1 MAFQVMMMKKTMSRK
16 RGRLRGS
23 LKTAKGK
30 KGIKIQPKVTDEAVE
45 ETSIHESP
53 GFEKVQEKR
62 TESHEAMVDDGGNI
76 DTDIQ
81 EVTVESIK
89 ETEVPDVLLA
99 EEKGLS
105 PPCSP
110 PRTRS
115 RYFAVVLHLC
125 SFLSATKDMLDNH
138 VKNICL
144 NEIDKK
150 LMS

>member
-1 MAFQVMMMKKTMSRK
+1 
-16 RGRLRGS
+16 L
-23 LKTAKGK
+23 TATV
-30 KGIKIQPKVTDEAVE
+30 QTVE

-53 GFEKVQEKR
+53 DFEKVQEKR
-62 TESHEAMVDDGGNI
+62 TETHEAMVDDSGNN

-81 EVTVESIK
+81 EVAVESIK
-89 ETEVPDVLLA
+89 ETEVPDVLPA
-99 EEKGLS
+99 KEKSLS
-105 PPCSP
+105 PPSSP
-110 PRTRS
+110 PQSRS

-144 NEIDKK
+144 NQMDKK

>member
-1 MAFQVMMMKKTMSRK
+1 
-16 RGRLRGS
+16 L
-23 LKTAKGK
+23 TATV
-30 KGIKIQPKVTDEAVE
+30 QAVE
-45 ETSIHESP
+45 
-53 GFEKVQEKR
+53 EKR
-62 TESHEAMVDDGGNI
+62 TETHEAMVDDGGNN

-99 EEKGLS
+99 EEKSLS

-110 PRTRS
+110 PRSRS
-115 RYFAVVLHLC
+115 RYFAVVLHLG

-144 NEIDKK
+144 NQMDKK

>member
-1 MAFQVMMMKKTMSRK
+1 M
-16 RGRLRGS
+16 
-23 LKTAKGK
+23 TATV
-30 KGIKIQPKVTDEAVE
+30 QAVE

-99 EEKGLS
+99 EEKSLS

-110 PRTRS
+110 PRSRS

-144 NEIDKK
+144 NEMDKK